1 MRNHLVVD
9 AATFLQIAIIPRSH
23 PIPRSVGFRTS
34 TRRIGPN
41 MLIKAGAHVDMTER
55 RITVQLKDYLR
66 QLRSFRPSTEGIVAA
81 VNSVPLRDISRVGL
95 RRFGPFESHD
105 AFYQF
110 LRANYPLDT
119 FPIVE
124 GSAEVIA
131 AHSPSYA
138 SGFTHGDVAP
148 RNIFLKNDRTVTGI
162 VHWKYSGWYRT
173 ESIRKQ
179 TIPYAPDDWVSSI
192 GEITGAFEEQ
202 LAGERQLYSLCGYM
216 LT

>member
-1 MRNHLVVD
+1 
-9 AATFLQIAIIPRSH
+9 
-23 PIPRSVGFRTS
+23 
-34 TRRIGPN
+34 
-41 MLIKAGAHVDMTER
+41 
-55 RITVQLKDYLR
+55 VQLKDYLR
-66 QLRSFRPSTEGIVAA
+66 QLRSLRPSTEGIVAV
-81 VNSVPLRDISRVGL
+81 VNSVPLQDISRVGL

-131 AHSPSYA
+131 AHSQSYA
-138 SGFTHGDVAP
+138 TGFTHGDVAP

-162 VHWKYSGWYRT
+162 VHWRYSGWYRT

-179 TIPYAPDDWVSSI
+179 TIPYAPDDWVLSI

-216 LT
+216 LTYLYFILIPCRIDARPLYIPTLHVQWSCGKTTLQSVLRYWDSAGVV